1 LSRSKTTTLIA
12 LFLLLAMTISL
23 IALPNANAQNRVKTY
38 PYLGVVPNP
47 IGVNQGVI
55 FHVGITKELYS
66 SEMGWED
73 LEIRITGP
81 VSETLEVAKT
91 DATGGTGVNWVPTVA
106 GNYTCIGYFPEQTT
120 SATKIAG
127 GFFTAQL
134 ATGTIMLESESEP
147 VTLVVQEDPI
157 EYYPYFPLPAE
168 YWTRPVDSQQRT
180 WIAVAGNW
188 LEGTPV
194 NYLAEG
200 NEYAPETAHILWAK
214 MQTVGGLAGAPR
226 EDAQPF
232 EHGDAYEGK
241 FASRF
246 ILGGR
251 LIYNIF
257 AGPSAG
263 VVDVY
268 REYKCIDLHTGEEL
282 WSKVFLDN
290 LTISFCQMM
299 FWQTYDY
306 QGVYDYL
313 WASANQPN
321 AYGAGTPGTHKLLGL
336 DNPNGVNYTNAGTT
350 YCAFDSWTGAFVYAM
365 YSIPSGTRVMSTKG
379 EWLIYNID
387 LTRGYMLMWNSSNIP
402 SLYSSPV
409 YASMGWGQWRPY
421 GKVINAT
428 GPAGVT
434 YGPGLFF
441 PPPFIAP
448 TTPLDL
454 AGYQWNK
461 TIESGPNSL
470 PVAPPGQTTIY
481 RVWEGDRIIGS
492 QLSNTA
498 VRMWAINLN
507 ATEANIGKVLFNNTW
522 AADDFWVKDNV
533 TVTGAAA
540 GWMSFSQESM
550 VGVLWL
556 RESRQHYGFS
566 LTDGKYMWGPSE
578 SQYYLDSIED
588 VVADVRAIA
597 YDKFYCA
604 SVSGFVYCYDVKT
617 GDRLWTYAAEDPY
630 SEIFWSNNWWM
641 KLVMIT
647 DGKVYVGTTEHSAN
661 APMPRGGPFICL
673 NATTGEVIWRVNGL
687 FRQTRWGGKGL
698 IGDSIIATQD
708 TYDSRIYAIG
718 KGPSATT
725 VSAGPEGTV
734 EGSSVIVKGMVTDIS
749 PGTEEYGLRARFP
762 NGVPAVADENQS
774 DWMLYVYKQFPRPTD
789 IVGVEVVLTVMD
801 PNNNPYEVGRATS
814 DANGFYSLAFT
825 PPVPGK
831 YTIYATF
838 AGSEA
843 YYGSTAETAI
853 TVDSAPAETPP
864 PPATPAPMT
873 DTYVTGFGIGI
884 IIAIIVVGLLLFLLL
899 KRR

>member
-1 LSRSKTTTLIA
+1 MSRSKTTTLIA
-12 LFLLLAMTISL
+12 LFLLLAIAISL
-23 IALPNANAQNRVKTY
+23 VALPNASAQNRVKTY
-38 PYLGVVPNP
+38 PYLGVVPNVT
-47 IGVNQGVI
+47 GVNQGVI

-73 LEIRITGP
+73 LEVRITGP
-81 VSETLEVAKT
+81 VSVTLDVPKT

-106 GNYTCIGYFPEQTT
+106 GNYTCIGYFPEQNT
-120 SATKIAG
+120 SATKVAG
-127 GFFTAQL
+127 GFFTTMLPA
-134 ATGTIMLESESEP
+134 GTVMLESESEP
-147 VTLVVQEDPI
+147 VTLIVTEEPI
-157 EYYPYFPLPAE
+157 EYYPYFPLPTE

-188 LEGTPV
+188 LEGTPT

-200 NEYAPETAHILWAK
+200 NEYAPETAHVLWAK
-214 MQTVGGLAGAPR
+214 MQTVGGLAGAPAQ
-226 EDAQPF
+226 DAWPF

-251 LIYNIF
+251 LIYNIY

-263 VVDVY
+263 VVDVL

-282 WSKVFLDN
+282 WSKVFMDN
-290 LTISFCQMM
+290 LTISFAQMM
-299 FWQTYDY
+299 YWSTYDY
-306 QGVYDYL
+306 MGVYDYL
-313 WASANQPN
+313 WASANAPN
-321 AYGAGTPGTHKLLGL
+321 AYGSGTPGTYPLLGL
-336 DNPNGVNYTNAGTT
+336 DNPYGINYTNAGTT
-350 YCAFDSWTGAFVYAM
+350 YVAFDSWTGAFVYAM
-365 YSIPSGTRVMSTKG
+365 YSIPSGTRVMSSKG
-379 EWLIYNID
+379 EWLIYTIS
-387 LTRGYMLMWNSSNIP
+387 LSGKYMLMWNSSNIP
-402 SLYSSPV
+402 QLYNSLT

-421 GKVINAT
+421 GKVVNAT
-428 GPAGVT
+428 GPANVNFGA
-434 YGPGLFF
+434 GW
-441 PPPFIAP
+441 PPPPYIAP

-461 TIESGPNSL
+461 TINSATTL
-470 PVAPPGQTTIY
+470 PGSVRTIFA
-481 RVWEGDRIIGS
+481 EDRIIGS
-492 QLSNTA
+492 DLSNTE
-498 VRMWAINLN
+498 VKLWAINLN
-507 ATEANIGKVLFNNTW
+507 ETEDDIGEVLFNEVWEADPFW
-522 AADDFWVKDNV
+522 AEDNV
-533 TVTGAAA
+533 TVTGMAA
-540 GWMSFSQESM
+540 GWMSWSKESL

-566 LTDGKYMWGPSE
+566 IEDGKYLWGPSD

-604 SVSGFVYCYDVKT
+604 SVSGFVYCYDVYNGT
-617 GDRLWTYAAEDPY
+617 RLWTYAAEDPY

-641 KLVMIT
+641 KIVMIT
-647 DGKVYVGTTEHSAN
+647 DGKIYVGTTEHSAN
-661 APMPRGGPFICL
+661 PPMPRGGPFICL
-673 NATTGEVIWRVNGL
+673 NATTGEVIFRVNGM

-718 KGPSATT
+718 KGPSKTT
-725 VSAGPEGTV
+725 VSAGPAGSML
-734 EGSSVIVKGMVTDIS
+734 GSSVVVTGMVTDIS

-762 NGVPAVADENQS
+762 NGVPAVADENMS

-801 PNNNPYEVGRATS
+801 PNDNPYEVGRATS
-814 DANGFYSLAFT
+814 DANGFYSVAFN

-838 AGSEA
+838 EGSKA
-843 YYGSTAETAI
+843 YYGSCAETAI
-853 TVDSAPAETPP
+853 TVDDVPDETPP

-873 DTYVTGFGIGI
+873 DTYVMGFGIGM

-899 KRR
+899 RRR